1 MGVKFVQNTDT
12 ARKRLEEAISCHLQ
26 EAKLA
31 AV

>member
-1 MGVKFVQNTDT
+1 MGVRFVQNTD
-12 ARKRLEEAISCHLQ
+12 AVRKRLEEAISRHLK